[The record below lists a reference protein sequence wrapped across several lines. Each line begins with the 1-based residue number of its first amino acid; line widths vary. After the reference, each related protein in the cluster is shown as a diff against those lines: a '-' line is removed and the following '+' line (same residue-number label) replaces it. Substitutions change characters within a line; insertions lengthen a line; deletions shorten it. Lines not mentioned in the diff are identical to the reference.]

1 MEVEHLL
8 ARERF
13 SRKRDAWWVEEA
25 PTTIQELVA
34 LERQTR
40 HHPNLGSRGSKKL
53 EEMRYKVV
61 MNGTQI
67 DIKVVCKIK
76 SASKEF
82 INSKEALGD
91 KNKGFHSCFPAE
103 VRMQAVKKF
112 ANMAADW
119 VATRYKNGMINLNW
133 MKVLPSFSSPHFG

>member
-1 MEVEHLL
+1 MEVEAHLL

-53 EEMRYKVV
+53 EE
-61 MNGTQI
+61 I

-91 KNKGFHSCFPAE
+91 KNKAWDQKE
-103 VRMQAVKKF
+103 RMVGVGIVVKNEQGLWDGEK
-112 ANMAADW
+112 
-119 VATRYKNGMINLNW
+119 ILC
-133 MKVLPSFSSPHFG
+133 